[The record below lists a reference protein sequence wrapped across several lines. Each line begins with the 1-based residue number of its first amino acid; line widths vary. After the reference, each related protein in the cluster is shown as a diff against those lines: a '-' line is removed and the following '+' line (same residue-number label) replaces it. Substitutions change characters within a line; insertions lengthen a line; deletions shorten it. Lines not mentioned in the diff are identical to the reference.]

1 MDRADSDRPG
11 PLASGPAQTIDRAG
25 SAVAAGGVGAA
36 VGAPVRGPD
45 AGPGGGGPG
54 GFGWW
59 RVSRVVRGPV
69 AVQLAVLAGFAAAGI
84 AVSWPRVTYLAGR
97 LPATRDAGSYVWGF
111 WWVARQV
118 EHLGNPWFTRY
129 IDAPAGAQLGLH
141 ALMPL
146 PGVVMMPVT
155 VVFGPSASYNLLS
168 IVMPGLLCYAMYR
181 VARLWLPSQA
191 GAIAAGAFFGLSSM
205 LTWRSWYHLNLA
217 AGALFL
223 PLALEAA
230 VRLTRRPGWRRAVVL
245 GVVVGGALLTDQ
257 EMAVLVVILACAAL
271 VPWLVRRPVVAK
283 LWPAALAG
291 LVTLL
296 VGSPQ
301 LIAIAQQTR
310 SGGATIPKLV
320 LGGSYLGNDVI
331 FPRMFELSPRV
342 TTFGLHGPPGFIYG
356 GRIGDGI
363 PTYGL
368 VLSVLAVAGLLAA
381 WRRRSAWLLALLW
394 LGCAVMALGP
404 VIRVGNHIFV
414 PDATTLDG
422 VRVSA
427 VMPYTWF
434 VRIPGLSGFREPA
447 RILMLG
453 LVPAALLAGAAV
465 NWLRYHAAALLI
477 PVLVLAALETGWP
490 GNVGLGTMPTA
501 RPAVDGPIAADH
513 SSSIVVDV
521 PFGIRG
527 GVPLPDEGDAFDPES
542 EVLATADGHP
552 RAIGYLSRL
561 PVPTLAAI
569 RRHAFYAGLLTAQGQ
584 PLSAAERDT
593 GTTSDA
599 GLIAAALQDARRMN
613 VGWVIVWHRSPDIL
627 RYLARTGFRLDYS
640 AGGVLVYRP
649 VPAPR
654 TAVR

>member
-1 MDRADSDRPG
+1 M
-11 PLASGPAQTIDRAG
+11 
-25 SAVAAGGVGAA
+25 
-36 VGAPVRGPD
+36 
-45 AGPGGGGPG
+45 
-54 GFGWW
+54 
-59 RVSRVVRGPV
+59 
-69 AVQLAVLAGFAAAGI
+69 

-168 IVMPGLLCYAMYR
+168 VVMPGLLCYAMYR
-181 VARLWLPSQA
+181 VARLWLPSQV

-245 GVVVGGALLTDQ
+245 GVVAGGALLTDQ

-296 VGSPQ
+296 VASPQ

-310 SGGATIPKLV
+310 SGGATTPAGD
-320 LGGSYLGNDVI
+320 LGTSYLAYSVPLPG
-331 FPRMFELSPRV
+331 MFELSPRV
-342 TTFGLHGPPGFIYG
+342 TELRLHVPAGLIYS
-356 GRIGDGI
+356 GRLIDGV

-368 VLSVLAVAGLLAA
+368 VLSLLALLGLLAA
-381 WRRRSAWLLALLW
+381 WRRRSAWLLALLC
-394 LGCAVMALGP
+394 LGCAALALGP
-404 VIRVGNHIFV
+404 VLRIGPHVYV

-453 LVPAALLAGAAV
+453 MVPAALLAGAAV
-465 NWLRYHAAALLI
+465 NWLRYHAAPAI
-477 PVLVLAALETGWP
+477 VVVLALGMLEAGWS
-490 GNVGLGTMPTA
+490 GNPRIGSMPTSL
-501 RPAVDGPIAADH
+501 PAVDRPIAADH
-513 SSSIVVDV
+513 SGSLVVDV
-521 PFGIRG
+521 PYGLRG
-527 GVPLPDEGDAFDPES
+527 GAPVYGGRFDPEAQ
-542 EVLATADGHP
+542 VLATADGHP
-552 RAIGYLSRL
+552 RAVGFLSRI
-561 PVPTLAAI
+561 PGPTLAAA
-569 RRHAFYAGLLTAQGQ
+569 RKHAFFAELVAVQHGQQVTPAQ
-584 PLSAAERDT
+584 L
-593 GTTSDA
+593 
-599 GLIAAALQDARRMN
+599 AAARQDARHLDI
-613 VGWVIVWHRSPDIL
+613 GWVLVWRWHGRTRQAI
-627 RYLARTGFRLDYS
+627 RYLHETGFRLGYTAD
-640 AGGVLVYRP
+640 GVKVYRP
-649 VPAPR
+649 GVPRRNPVILQTPYR
-654 TAVR
+654 VRSESLARISSGS

>member
-1 MDRADSDRPG
+1 MKTADQSVTDSREVE
-11 PLASGPAQTIDRAG
+11 RE
-25 SAVAAGGVGAA
+25 AADPGGVDAA
-36 VGAPVRGPD
+36 VGQPVRGLD
-45 AGPGGGGPG
+45 AGPGGGGRG
-54 GFGWW
+54 GFGWFG
-59 RVSRVVRGPV
+59 VVRGPV
-69 AVQLAVLAGFAAAGI
+69 AVQLAVLAGFVAAGI

-168 IVMPGLLCYAMYR
+168 VVMPGLLCYAMYR
-181 VARLWLPSQA
+181 VARLWLPSQV

-245 GVVVGGALLTDQ
+245 GVVAGGALLTDQ

-271 VPWLVRRPVVAK
+271 VPWLVRRPAVAK

-296 VGSPQ
+296 VASPQ

-310 SGGATIPKLV
+310 SGGATTPAGD
-320 LGGSYLGNDVI
+320 LGASYLAYSVRLPG
-331 FPRMFELSPRV
+331 MFELSPRV
-342 TTFGLHGPPGFIYG
+342 TALGLHVPAGLIYPG
-356 GRIGDGI
+356 RVNDGV

-368 VLSVLAVAGLLAA
+368 VLSLLALLGLLAA

-394 LGCAVMALGP
+394 LGCAALALGP
-404 VIRVGNHIFV
+404 VLRLGSHIYV

-422 VRVSA
+422 ARVSA

-434 VRIPGLSGFREPA
+434 VRLPGLSGFREAA

-453 LVPAALLAGAAV
+453 MVPAALLAGAAV
-465 NWLRYHAAALLI
+465 NWLRYHAAPAI
-477 PVLVLAALETGWP
+477 MLVLALGLLEAGWS
-490 GNVGLGTMPTA
+490 GNPRVGSMPTSL
-501 RPAVDGPIAADH
+501 PAVDRPIAADH
-513 SSSIVVDV
+513 SGSLVVDV
-521 PFGIRG
+521 PYGLRG
-527 GVPLPDEGDAFDPES
+527 GAPVYGRRFDPEAQ
-542 EVLATADGHP
+542 VLATADGHP
-552 RAIGYLSRL
+552 RAVGFLSR
-561 PVPTLAAI
+561 VPAPTVAATRKHAFLAQLVAVQQGQQITPAQLAAA
-569 RRHAFYAGLLTAQGQ
+569 RL
-584 PLSAAERDT
+584 
-593 GTTSDA
+593 
-599 GLIAAALQDARRMN
+599 DARHLGI
-613 VGWVIVWHRSPDIL
+613 GWVLVWRWRGRIRPAI
-627 RYLARTGFRLDYS
+627 RYLHETGFRLDYT
-640 AGGVLVYRP
+640 ADGVKVYRP
-649 VPAPR
+649 GVPRRNPVTLQTPYR
-654 TAVR
+654 VRSELLARISSGS